1 MQRHLALVA
10 VSRKGISYA
19 LHGAMWMALGVAFA
33 GALVTPRN
41 YCYYEG
47 APHSTA
53 EIVVMV
59 ALAAALFTQ
68 VAAIVLMAVRDSTL
82 RESAVSV
89 GSVVAGVVA
98 GVWIVWLTHQHV
110 LSWGCG

>member
-1 MQRHLALVA
+1 
-10 VSRKGISYA
+10 VSRKGISCA
-19 LHGAMWMALGVAFA
+19 LNGATWTALGVAFV
-33 GALVTPRN
+33 GALATPRN

-47 APHSTA
+47 VPHPTA

-68 VAAIVLMAVRDSTL
+68 VAAIVLMAVGEWTL

-89 GSVVAGVVA
+89 GSAVAAVVA